1 MFLDIFRRPNPV
13 HKEVRHV
20 VATRS
25 ESRKAA
31 NKRASVLAQLAV
43 YVATTSPEQRKAETE
58 AAFRRVKAGRGN

>member
-1 MFLDIFRRPNPV
+1 MTFLDIFRRPKRV

-25 ESRKAA
+25 ESREAA

-43 YVATTSPEQRKAETE
+43 YVATTSPEQRKADAE
-58 AAFRRVKAGRGN
+58 RAGL